1 LGVEKKGGVDVSR
14 VVMVTGGGGRNMG
27 AAICRKFAE
36 AGDRV
41 VVADA
46 DGASAEIVAEEIC
59 AAGGSAVAMAL
70 DVNDVSAC
78 SAAIQRVIE
87 EQGQLDV
94 LCLHAGGGG
103 TGWGIA
109 LDETALQER
118 ITTYTGNMGG
128 SLRMTSDEE
137 LTDGVQLDIFGNSAL
152 AREALEHMVPRGSG
166 VIMVTISEAGL
177 RALAHYPYVLA
188 KHAMIGLVKH
198 VAYVFGP
205 AGIRCNGICPGHV
218 GGDLSVKP
226 EEMAD
231 AMAAAAVERG
241 SDPYFAQAAAKVTRL
256 SPRRGSPEEV
266 ANIYQFVASEAASF
280 LNGAIIPVDAGWS
293 AA

>member
-1 LGVEKKGGVDVSR
+1 
-14 VVMVTGGGGRNMG
+14 MVTGGGGRNMG
-27 AAICRKFAE
+27 AAICRKFAQT
-36 AGDRV
+36 GDRV
-41 VVADA
+41 VVADS
-46 DGASAEIVAEEIC
+46 DRASAEVVAADIC
-59 AAGGSAVAMAL
+59 AEGASAVAMEL
-70 DVNDVSAC
+70 DLNDVAAC
-78 SAAIQRVIE
+78 TTAIERVVDHE
-87 EQGQLDV
+87 GHLDV

-109 LDETALQER
+109 LDDATLQQR
-118 ITTYTGNMGG
+118 IASYTGNMGG
-128 SLRMTSDEE
+128 SLRKTSDEE
-137 LTDGVQLDIFGNSAL
+137 LAEGVQLDIFGNSAL
-152 AREALEHMVPRGSG
+152 ARAALEHMVPRGAG

-177 RALAHYPYVLA
+177 RALAHYPYVIA

-226 EEMAD
+226 EQMAD
-231 AMAAAAVERG
+231 AMAAAAIDRG
-241 SDPYFAQAAAKVTRL
+241 SDPYFAEAAAKVTRL
-256 SPRRGSPEEV
+256 SPRRGSAEEV
-266 ANIYQFVASEAASF
+266 ANVYQFVASEAASF